1 MQHVVH
7 EFKILYSNIQLFKF
21 IKKQRLLKGV
31 HVMSNNTQ
39 ESNGTELKRKLGL
52 GTAIALGVGT
62 TIGSGIFSSV
72 GEVAGAAGSGVM
84 VILSFLIGGLIMIPQ
99 NLLYTEYST
108 AIPEDGLF
116 VAYLKR
122 AGWPFMSFL
131 SGWLSGR
138 QTPPASP
145 SPHWQLP
152 TTWRSL
158 PDSARSSSA
167 WLRLPLSFSSPR
179 YI

>member
-1 MQHVVH
+1 
-7 EFKILYSNIQLFKF
+7 
-21 IKKQRLLKGV
+21 
-31 HVMSNNTQ
+31 MSNNTQ

-131 SGWLSGR
+131 LGDRPHRHRHLLTGSCQLPGVLYRIQPDRRPHGCGCHYHSLHRVTYDQDGSGR
-138 QTPPASP
+138 KMAEL
-145 SPHWQLP
+145 H
-152 TTWRSL
+152 
-158 PDSARSSSA
+158 
-167 WLRLPLSFSSPR
+167 
-179 YI
+179 YHV

>member
-1 MQHVVH
+1 MQHVVQ

-72 GEVAGAAGSGVM
+72 GEVAGLPV
-84 VILSFLIGGLIMIPQ
+84 
-99 NLLYTEYST
+99 
-108 AIPEDGLF
+108 PEL
-116 VAYLKR
+116 
-122 AGWPFMSFL
+122 W
-131 SGWLSGR
+131 
-138 QTPPASP
+138 
-145 SPHWQLP
+145 
-152 TTWRSL
+152 
-158 PDSARSSSA
+158 
-167 WLRLPLSFSSPR
+167 
-179 YI
+179 